1 MTDRAPRTSARPT
14 LHREL
19 GRLLVLLAEEH
30 DEATR
35 VDLVDEA
42 LDVLTVLERLGDGSV
57 LAHPRGLRLIDG
69 GIAA

>member
-1 MTDRAPRTSARPT
+1 MTDRAPRASARPA

-19 GRLLVLLAEEH
+19 GRLLVLLADEA

-42 LDVLTVLERLGDGSV
+42 LDVLTVLERLADGTT
-57 LAHPRGLRLIDG
+57 LAHPRGLRVLDG